1 MRFLQFDTDGISHYI
16 HTFLVLFLALI
27 LGFTRNQE
35 SIQQLRLYSV
45 TIASILEEP
54 ISNFRL
60 YRNALQTNSYLQ
72 EQNILLQDE
81 LSRLRSIS
89 KENMELRSLLELK
102 DKTSLKLEVTQI
114 VAKQLNTINN
124 SFTIDKGKNE
134 EIRVGMPLINSD
146 GLIGKILLVAP
157 EYSQIMP
164 YSHPLFRVSAQIQ
177 SNRANGIITWDA
189 SDPSYLQMD
198 FIPKTVKIDTGMV
211 IQTSGFGNEFPRGIP
226 IGKVVDYHSQE
237 GSNTQQ
243 LRIQPFSNLFDV
255 TEAYVILFTPDSTIQ
270 AINTEFNA
278 LFE

>member
-16 HTFLVLFLALI
+16 HTLLVLLLALI
-27 LGFTRNQE
+27 LGFTRNQG

-54 ISNFRL
+54 VSNFRL

-81 LSRLRSIS
+81 LSRLRSIA
-89 KENMELRSLLELK
+89 KENMELRALLKLKDQTPLELQITK
-102 DKTSLKLEVTQI
+102 I

-124 SFTIDKGKNE
+124 SFTIDKGANDG
-134 EIRVGMPLINSD
+134 IDVGMPLMNSD
-146 GLIGKILLVAP
+146 GLIGKVILVAP
-157 EYSQIMP
+157 KYSQVMP
-164 YSHPLFRVSAQIQ
+164 YSHPLFRVSAQVQ

-189 SDPSYLQMD
+189 SNPNYLLMD
-198 FIPKTVKIDTGMV
+198 FIPKTVSIDTGMV
-211 IQTSGFGNEFPRGIP
+211 IQTSGLGNEFPRGIP
-226 IGKVVDYHSQE
+226 IGRVVDYRSQE

-243 LRIQPFSNLFDV
+243 LRIEPYATLTDL
-255 TEAYVILFTPDSTIQ
+255 TEAYVVIFRADSTVQ
-270 AINTEFNA
+270 AINDEFNM